1 MSKETIEFIKNL
13 VEKNKDDQ
21 ELISHA
27 HLITQSLMEQEQII
41 NERLDPLQKENEE
54 LKSQNKTLTTKLG
67 ETQQKFYDTFMNGL
81 NPQELQPKEDEEQKP
96 LTLTEL
102 EKKLEREK

>member
-27 HLITQSLMEQEQII
+27 HLITQSLTEQEKLIH
-41 NERLDPLQKENEE
+41 ERLDPLQQENEE
-54 LKSQNKTLTTKLG
+54 LKNQNQTLMSKLT
-67 ETQQKFYDTFMNGL
+67 ETQQKFYDTFMNGF
-81 NPQELQPKEDEEQKP
+81 NPQDPQEDEEQKP

>member
-27 HLITQSLMEQEQII
+27 HLITQSLTEQEQLI
-41 NERLDPLQKENEE
+41 NERLDPLQQENEE
-54 LKSQNKTLTTKLG
+54 LKNQNQALMDKLT
-67 ETQQKFYDTFMNGL
+67 ETQQKFYDTFMNGF

>member
-27 HLITQSLMEQEQII
+27 HLITQSLLEQEQLI
-41 NERLDPLQKENEE
+41 NERLDPLQQENEE
-54 LKSQNKTLTTKLG
+54 LKTQNQTLNTKLT
-67 ETQQKFYDTFMNGL
+67 ETQQKFYDTFMNGFS
-81 NPQELQPKEDEEQKP
+81 PQDPQPQEDEEQKP